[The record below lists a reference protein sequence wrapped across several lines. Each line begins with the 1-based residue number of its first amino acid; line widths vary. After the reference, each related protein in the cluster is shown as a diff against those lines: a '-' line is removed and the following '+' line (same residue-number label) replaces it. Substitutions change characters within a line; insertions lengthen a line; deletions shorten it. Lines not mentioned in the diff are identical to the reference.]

1 MQIWSGI
8 AKAVEAHGRCAVVT
22 QVAVD
27 GSAPREAGARMLV
40 MPDGTF
46 TGTIGGGA
54 LEWRALAMAQKA
66 LRSADYTVQ
75 VTKHALGPELGQCCG
90 GVSRLMIEVF
100 SSSRMAEIEMLA
112 SAEDKGPFTTQGKI
126 TDYGVVRDVVDP
138 AATSIC
144 WDGASGITETFGEFK
159 RTVYLFGAGHVGRAL
174 MLAMA
179 PLPFEVIWI
188 DPRSNAFPAAV
199 PVNVTMV
206 QADDPAAQLTKAPDG
221 SFIVVLTHSHALDL
235 DLVQA
240 ALKAERFAY
249 VGVIGSNTKRA
260 RFSSRMHKAG
270 LASDLVDSMVCPIGT
285 TGIVAKQPAVIA
297 ASVAA
302 ELLMRDELVKN
313 RQKPVQSWPRAV
325 KLHAGR

>member
-8 AKAVEAHGRCAVVT
+8 ARAVTTHGKCAVVT
-22 QVAVD
+22 QVTVD

-54 LEWRALAMAQKA
+54 LEWRALAIAQKA
-66 LRSADYTVQ
+66 LRAVDCTVR

-100 SSSRMAEIEMLA
+100 NFSRMAEIEELA
-112 SAEDKGPFTTQGKI
+112 RAEDKGPFSTSGKI
-126 TDYGVVRDVVDP
+126 TDHGVVRDIVDT
-138 AATSIC
+138 ATTAIL
-144 WDGASGITETFGEFK
+144 WDGASAIIETFGET
-159 RTVYLFGAGHVGRAL
+159 RRQVYLFGAGHVGRAL

-199 PVNVTMV
+199 PGNVTMV
-206 QADDPAAQLTKAPDG
+206 QADDPAAQLSSAPDG

-235 DLVQA
+235 DLVQT

-249 VGVIGSNTKRA
+249 VGVIGSATKRA
-260 RFSSRMHKAG
+260 RFSSRMRKAG
-270 LASDLVDSMVCPIGT
+270 LSSDLVDSMVCPIGT
-285 TGIVAKQPAVIA
+285 TGISAKQPAIIA
-297 ASVAA
+297 ASVVA
-302 ELLMRDELVKN
+302 ELLMCDELVKN
-313 RQKPVQSWPRAV
+313 RQKPVQSWPQAV
-325 KLHAGR
+325 KLHGGR